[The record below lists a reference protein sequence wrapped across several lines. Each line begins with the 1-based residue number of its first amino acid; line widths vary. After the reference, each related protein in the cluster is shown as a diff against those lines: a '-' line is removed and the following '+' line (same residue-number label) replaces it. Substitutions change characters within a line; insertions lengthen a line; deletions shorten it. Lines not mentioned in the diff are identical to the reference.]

1 MWTSELKNVL
11 VGATLELRATADA
24 GSDYVFSN
32 YTASGIDPEF
42 KKGRTDQAQQAI
54 TVLGST
60 TITAQWTVEEE
71 GGLDPNPGSPDPD
84 GPNLD
89 EPDQK
94 PAPKPEAPAARPG
107 SPSGSNDGSQSAA
120 STDEAIASTG
130 DSVPVVATVLAAI
143 AVAGA
148 AVLVIAA
155 KKRSQRSGR

>member
-1 MWTSELKNVL
+1 ML

-24 GSDYVFSN
+24 GSGYVFSN

-60 TITAQWTVEEE
+60 AITAQWTVEEE

-84 GPNLD
+84 DPNLD

-94 PAPKPEAPAARPG
+94 PAPKRRPRQRGPTRPPALTTGPKAPPALTRRSPARKT
-107 SPSGSNDGSQSAA
+107 PSRSS
-120 STDEAIASTG
+120 
-130 DSVPVVATVLAAI
+130 
-143 AVAGA
+143 
-148 AVLVIAA
+148 
-155 KKRSQRSGR
+155 RRFSQRSPSQAPQCS